1 VLKLFRQLLASEIRR
16 AEWTPQ
22 AQVPVPATGTATVEV
37 LTFRTINVDLGHP
50 GALRDGVERP
60 LRDASAGVERPPIMP
75 SREPES
81 VDQLPFKSMFTSGT
95 GRAVYLSHDP
105 HARAREEQRKERKL
119 NFELD
124 GRE

>member
-1 VLKLFRQLLASEIRR
+1 MLKLFRQSLASEIRR

-22 AQVPVPATGTATVEV
+22 AQVPVPATATVEV
-37 LTFRTINVDLGHP
+37 TFRTNVDPGHP
-50 GALRDGVERP
+50 RALHDGVERP
-60 LRDASAGVERPPIMP
+60 LRGASAGGERPPIIP

-105 HARAREEQRKERKL
+105 HARAREEQRKEREL

-124 GRE
+124 GQE